1 MNRVDEKVALKS
13 IEPIGFIKTPF
24 KEKFGAPRQPGLA
37 PSAQAELELVT
48 PYNDPDAVR
57 GLEHCSHVWLIF
69 QFSENLK
76 SGWKPLTRPPRLG
89 GNEKLGV
96 FATRS
101 THRPNAMG
109 LSVVKLDSINT
120 TKGVRLNLSGIDLVD
135 GTPIFDI
142 KPYIPYSDS
151 IPHAHYPGMEQPE
164 PLQQPI
170 HFSGQ
175 AQEVLLRE
183 PKLKALIEEVLQ
195 QDPRPAFH
203 SDKTRIYG
211 ISLEQF
217 NIKFSISPDA
227 IEVIAIDQP

>member
-1 MNRVDEKVALKS
+1 MQS

-37 PSAQAELELVT
+37 PSASAELALVA

-57 GLEHCSHVWLIF
+57 GLENCSHVWLIF

-76 SGWKPLTRPPRLG
+76 AGWKPLTRPPRLG

-109 LSVVKLDSINT
+109 LSVVKLDSVDTHN
-120 TKGVRLNLSGIDLVD
+120 GVRLKLSGIDLVD

-151 IPHAHYPGMEQPE
+151 LPNAVYPGMDQPE
-164 PLQQPI
+164 PLQQAVQ
-170 HFSGQ
+170 FSEQ
-175 AQEVLLRE
+175 ALQIIARE
-183 PKLKALIEEVLQ
+183 PELKALIEEILK

-203 SDKTRIYG
+203 SDEKRIYG
-211 ISLEQF
+211 ISLDKF
-217 NIKFSISPDA
+217 NVQFSIKRDA
-227 IEVIAIDQP
+227 IEVIAIDQS

>member
-1 MNRVDEKVALKS
+1 MQS
-13 IEPIGFIKTPF
+13 IEPIGHIKTPF

-37 PSAQAELELVT
+37 PSAQAELELIA

-57 GLEHCSHVWLIF
+57 GLENCSHVWLIF
-69 QFSENLK
+69 QFSENLNA
-76 SGWKPLTRPPRLG
+76 GWKPLTRPPRLG

-109 LSVVKLDSINT
+109 LSVVKLDSIDINN
-120 TKGVRLNLSGIDLVD
+120 GVRLNVSGIDLVD

-151 IPHAHYPGMEQPE
+151 LPNAVYPGMEQPT
-164 PLQQPI
+164 PLQQPVQ
-170 HFSGQ
+170 FSEQ
-175 AQEVLLRE
+175 ALAVISKE
-183 PKLKALIEEVLQ
+183 PQLNALIEEVLT

-203 SDKTRIYG
+203 SDETRIYG
-211 ISLEQF
+211 ISLDRY
-217 NIKFSISPDA
+217 NIQFSINRNA
-227 IEVIAIDQP
+227 IQVIAIDQS

>member
-1 MNRVDEKVALKS
+1 MQS

-37 PSAQAELELVT
+37 PSAKAELELVA
-48 PYNDPDAVR
+48 PYNEPDAVR
-57 GLEHCSHVWLIF
+57 GLENCSHVWLIF

-76 SGWKPLTRPPRLG
+76 AGWKPLTRPPRLG

-109 LSVVKLDSINT
+109 LSVVQLDSIDT
-120 TKGVRLNLSGIDLVD
+120 HSGVRLNVSGVDLVD
-135 GTPIFDI
+135 GTPVFDI

-151 IPHAHYPGMEQPE
+151 LPHAVYPGMDQPE
-164 PLQQPI
+164 PLQQTVQ
-170 HFSGQ
+170 FSDQ
-175 AQEVLLRE
+175 ALSVISEKPNLRG
-183 PKLKALIEEVLQ
+183 LIVEVLQ

-203 SDKTRIYG
+203 SDEQRIYG
-211 ISLEQF
+211 VSLDGF
-217 NIKFSISPDA
+217 NIQFSINHDA
-227 IEVIAIDQP
+227 INVLSIDQT

>member
-1 MNRVDEKVALKS
+1 MHS

-37 PSAQAELELVT
+37 PSAQAVLELVS

-69 QFSENLK
+69 QFSENLNA
-76 SGWKPLTRPPRLG
+76 GWKPLTRPPRLG

-120 TKGVRLNLSGIDLVD
+120 NQGVHLNLSGIDLVD
-135 GTPIFDI
+135 GTPVFDI
-142 KPYIPYSDS
+142 KPYIPYSDAL
-151 IPHAHYPGMEQPE
+151 PDAVYPGMEQPE

-170 HFSGQ
+170 QFSEQ
-175 AQEVLLRE
+175 ALEVISKE
-183 PKLKALIEEVLQ
+183 PQLSTLIEEVLR

-203 SDKTRIYG
+203 SDETRIYG
-211 ISLEQF
+211 ISLERF
-217 NIKFSISPDA
+217 NIQFSISSDL
-227 IEVIAIDQP
+227 IEVLSIDQS

>member
-1 MNRVDEKVALKS
+1 MQS

-37 PSAQAELELVT
+37 PSASAELELVA
-48 PYNDPDAVR
+48 PYNVPDAVR
-57 GLEHCSHVWLIF
+57 GLENCSHVWLIF

-76 SGWKPLTRPPRLG
+76 AGWKPLTRPPRLG

-109 LSVVKLDSINT
+109 LSVVKLDSVDT
-120 TKGVRLNLSGIDLVD
+120 QSGVRLKLSGIDLVD

-151 IPHAHYPGMEQPE
+151 LPNAVYPGMDQPE
-164 PLQQPI
+164 PLQQAVQ
-170 HFSGQ
+170 FSEQ
-175 AQEVLLRE
+175 ALQTISRE
-183 PKLKALIEEVLQ
+183 PELKALIVEVLK

-203 SDKTRIYG
+203 SDEKRIYG
-211 ISLEQF
+211 ISLDKF
-217 NIKFSISPDA
+217 NVQFSINRDA
-227 IEVIAIDQP
+227 IEVIAIDQS

>member
-1 MNRVDEKVALKS
+1 MQS
-13 IEPIGFIKTPF
+13 IEPVGFIKTPF

-37 PSAQAELELVT
+37 PSASAELELVA

-57 GLEHCSHVWLIF
+57 GLENCSHVWLIF

-76 SGWKPLTRPPRLG
+76 AGWKPLTRPPRLG

-109 LSVVKLDSINT
+109 LSVVKLDSVDTHN
-120 TKGVRLNLSGIDLVD
+120 GVRLKLSGIDLVD

-151 IPHAHYPGMEQPE
+151 LPNAVYPGMDQPE
-164 PLQQPI
+164 PLHQAVQ
-170 HFSGQ
+170 FSEQ
-175 AQEVLLRE
+175 ALQTISRE
-183 PKLKALIEEVLQ
+183 PELKALIVEVLK

-203 SDKTRIYG
+203 SDEKRIYG
-211 ISLEQF
+211 ISLDKF
-217 NIKFSISPDA
+217 NVQFSINRDA
-227 IEVIAIDQP
+227 IEVIAIDQS